1 MLRKKQ
7 ELVNVLLYCRI
18 EAQYYF
24 LQLRSNP
31 KVHCDANVG
40 IELAIE
46 PIYYIALQHPTPSA
60 YRGEFTPLPLTTCNR
75 ARIVEPANH
84 TYTE

>member
-1 MLRKKQ
+1 MLRTAR

-40 IELAIE
+40 IELAMESIN
-46 PIYYIALQHPTPSA
+46 YIALQHPTPSS
-60 YRGEFTPLPLTTCNR
+60 YQCEFTPKLHT
-75 ARIVEPANH
+75 IEPSLN
-84 TYTE
+84 

>member
-46 PIYYIALQHPTPSA
+46 PIYYIALQHP
-60 YRGEFTPLPLTTCNR
+60 C
-75 ARIVEPANH
+75 
-84 TYTE
+84 